1 MRQEDCQ
8 IRPRRCSRF
17 QDCRSN
23 ECCLIGASGGHCG
36 KCTNPPCNSVDDCKI
51 GEYCVKGSNGNRCS
65 GICPDPGSVGSGLL
79 DGVFNGAFDGIFD
92 GAFDDVHKRNG

>member
-1 MRQEDCQ
+1 MMG
-8 IRPRRCSRF
+8 P
-17 QDCRSN
+17 
-23 ECCLIGASGGHCG
+23 
-36 KCTNPPCNSVDDCKI
+36 
-51 GEYCVKGSNGNRCS
+51 NGNRCS